1 MEKVLNKATL
11 EGEMSDDQRTQG
23 MRRSLNEVLLY
34 RNGEAEPAKLWMN
47 VGCGIVAWWMV
58 SLPELVWKEWIA
70 SCVIAGLLIAPDIA
84 KKIINLRLGG
94 NGAAKSAE
102 GAKP

>member
-1 MEKVLNKATL
+1 
-11 EGEMSDDQRTQG
+11 MSDDLRKPHSI
-23 MRRSLNEVLLY
+23 RRAVNEALLY

-47 VGCGIVAWWMV
+47 VGCCIVAWWMI

-94 NGAAKSAE
+94 NGQAKQPE
-102 GAKP
+102 KPAGS